1 MKAEADPKAYERM
14 CAGKEKYPSESA
26 TSAAIKVYRKA
37 KNIKK
42 SSLLHSYECRFCGQW
57 HFGH

>member
-1 MKAEADPKAYERM
+1 MDAEADPKAYELM

-26 TSAAIKVYRKA
+26 VNAAIKVYRKQ
-37 KNIKK
+37 KQTQKG
-42 SSLLHSYECRFCGQW
+42 SLLHSYECRFCEQW